1 MAIFLFAGKLAGQG
15 QNLTTVYKYFIE
27 FSRTF
32 FYSNGRH
39 EIAMNRLF
47 EQDPQFPF
55 FGSREEQAA
64 FCSAKNAA
72 SDDKTSGA
80 AQKPEWLSKSLL
92 ESWLSRAHWCLHAD
106 KSGRLS
112 VSQRLTAWPQHSS
125 FVVLCS
131 IELVLR

>member
-1 MAIFLFAGKLAGQG
+1 MAG
-15 QNLTTVYKYFIE
+15 
-27 FSRTF
+27 
-32 FYSNGRH
+32 
-39 EIAMNRLF
+39 MNRLF

-106 KSGRLS
+106 ESGRLS
-112 VSQRLTAWPQHSS
+112 VSQRLTAWPAAAAA
-125 FVVLCS
+125 FKFCS
-131 IELVLR
+131 IV